1 MAANVYANIKSLL
14 NNGHGEGLFSS
25 TDIKPVLGTVQLKT
39 NEFWKEVKKTR
50 YVEQKSNHHLIR
62 VDENDGK
69 YGRFFMDSSKQFDKY
84 DALVISD
91 YNKDFLTEQNIIDI
105 SKNHPLVIM
114 DSKRSLDTWAENCT
128 FIKVN
133 SQEYRNAKNITP
145 KMKEK
150 LIITLG
156 PNGTWHQNKL
166 YSVAN
171 VAIKN
176 LSGARV
182 ILLLLDLW
190 LSF

>member
-1 MAANVYANIKSLL
+1 MVI
-14 NNGHGEGLFSS
+14 GEGLFSS
-25 TDIKPVLGTVQLKT
+25 FDNKPVLGTVKLKT
-39 NEFWKEVKKTR
+39 NDFWKEIKKTR
-50 YVEQKSNHHLIR
+50 FIEQKSNHSWIR
-62 VDENDGK
+62 IDENDEK
-69 YGRFFMDSSKQFDKY
+69 YGHLFLDNPKEFEEY

-91 YNKDFLTEQNIIDI
+91 YNKCFLTEQNIIDI
-105 SKNHPLVIM
+105 SKNHPMVII
-114 DSKRSLDTWAENCT
+114 DSKRPLDVWAENCT

-182 ILLLLDLW
+182 ILLFLVLW